1 MDKKFVTEKN
11 SSSSKNVIQL
21 DDKIRDS
28 IELIKKAEVL
38 SLKMQPEQG
47 FYVGFSG
54 GKDSQALL
62 ELVKMSGVK
71 FRAVYSVTTNDP
83 AENIRFIRKNYPDV
97 EFSHVESSIMR
108 MIEKK
113 GLPTRV
119 HRWCCSIFK
128 EQAGASSV
136 VLTGIRWEESRTRAE
151 YSAVEKKGKTK
162 KDKVVLDLDKMRT
175 NEFRCVGG
183 KDKIM
188 VYPILAWTEND
199 VWEFLK
205 IRGLKINPCYNRGMR
220 VGCAFC
226 PFSRKG
232 EIEKY
237 AASHPKQKE
246 ALLHAIDRYL
256 NRNQGS
262 SKFKNATEVF
272 NWWISKK
279 SVNEYLQMQ
288 CQLSIEYEK

>member
-1 MDKKFVTEKN
+1 MKL
-11 SSSSKNVIQL
+11 S
-21 DDKIRDS
+21 DKITNS
-28 IELIKKAEVL
+28 IELIRKAEAL
-38 SLKMQPEQG
+38 ALKMQPEHG

-71 FRAVYSVTTNDP
+71 FHAVYSVTTNDP
-83 AENIRFIRKNYPDV
+83 AENIRFIREHYPEV
-97 EFSHVESSIMR
+97 EFSHVSSSIMK

-128 EQAGASSV
+128 EQNGAGSV
-136 VLTGIRWEESRTRAE
+136 VLTGIRWEESRTRAKYTE
-151 YSAVEKKGKTK
+151 VEKKGKTK
-162 KDKVVLDLDKMRT
+162 KDKVILDLDEMRT

-188 VYPILAWTEND
+188 VYPILAWTADD
-199 VWEFLK
+199 VWQFLK
-205 IRGLKINPCYNRGMR
+205 KRGLPINPCYARGIR
-220 VGCAFC
+220 VGCVFC

-232 EIEKY
+232 EIQRYVET
-237 AASHPKQKE
+237 HPKIKE
-246 ALLHAIDRYL
+246 ALLHAIYQFLTRK
-256 NRNQGS
+256 NGS
-262 SKFKNATEVF
+262 SVFDNATEVY

-279 SVNEYLQMQ
+279 SIDKYLEIKRQT
-288 CQLSIEYEK
+288 SIVFE